1 MSELSPRAR
10 EALDAPRRPP
20 PPRPAPRRFFVVL
33 TALGLIGLLAAAA
46 FALNGLRDHAQL
58 RVSLAE
64 AEARTETLG
73 LALRLA
79 ELQRDARPATEALQ
93 ALGRSVDPLASATL
107 RGTSRQSLERLRPR
121 LQALR
126 PAAPPAPA
134 EAASASPPLAASAEA
149 SAPEVEAVPPPPPAP
164 EPPPPPAPEPPRV
177 VQLPSAEAVDALRV
191 ALRHERLR
199 VQALPPLAPELL
211 AAAVLA
217 LLLILA
223 GLGGRGAAI
232 GREQAERA
240 ERAEALQLE
249 AEASAL
255 ALRHTAHENEQA
267 LQRLAPHL
275 QAVAEGHL
283 AHVLPVDG
291 EALAAGFIGQ
301 FAETLAELR
310 LSLAQTQ
317 ESAGRVAQG
326 LARVQAAS
334 AQLQSRGEAGVQ
346 SLRELQLA
354 FEGMVT
360 ALGALGE
367 SAPALQALALQWPH
381 TLQALRAQ
389 RARQA
394 AAVEPAAALCARSEA
409 LALQLEAALDFVQAL
424 ADWRTE
430 AARLSLNADLQ
441 AAQPGGRDPRHP
453 AEDWCR
459 LIDAAEA
466 LIQPGLEARAALRA
480 AVAEFQGLARA
491 QLDALDGPESSRLAS
506 EAEALDASEALIAA
520 LPERLAALAEPEAVS
535 ALRASLD
542 RSVEMQATA
551 QADHAQSLLGVQAV
565 LAQAEGLQA
574 ALARFRTA

>member
-33 TALGLIGLLAAAA
+33 TALGLIGLLAATA

-64 AEARTETLG
+64 AEARTEALG

-164 EPPPPPAPEPPRV
+164 EPPRD

-394 AAVEPAAALCARSEA
+394 SAVEPAAALCTRSEA

>member
-149 SAPEVEAVPPPPPAP
+149 SAPEVEAV
-164 EPPPPPAPEPPRV
+164 PPPPPAPEPPRV

-367 SAPALQALALQWPH
+367 SVPALQALALQWPH

-394 AAVEPAAALCARSEA
+394 SAVEPAAALCARSEA

-520 LPERLAALAEPEAVS
+520 LPERLAALADPEAVS

>member
-149 SAPEVEAVPPPPPAP
+149 SAPEVEAV
-164 EPPPPPAPEPPRV
+164 PPPPPAPEPPRV

-394 AAVEPAAALCARSEA
+394 SAVEPAAALCTRSEA

-459 LIDAAEA
+459 LIDTAEA

>member
-10 EALDAPRRPP
+10 EALDAPHRPP

-46 FALNGLRDHAQL
+46 FALTGLRDHAQL

-79 ELQRDARPATEALQ
+79 ELQRDARPAAEALQ
-93 ALGRSVDPLASATL
+93 ALGRSVDPLESATL

-164 EPPPPPAPEPPRV
+164 EPPRV

-211 AAAVLA
+211 AAAMLA

-310 LSLAQTQ
+310 LSMAQAQ
-317 ESAGRVAQG
+317 ETAGRVAQG

-394 AAVEPAAALCARSEA
+394 SAVEPAAALCTRSEA

-459 LIDAAEA
+459 LIDAAEV

>member
-79 ELQRDARPATEALQ
+79 ELQRDARPAAEALQ

-149 SAPEVEAVPPPPPAP
+149 SAPEVEAV
-164 EPPPPPAPEPPRV
+164 PPPPPAPEPPRV

-394 AAVEPAAALCARSEA
+394 SAVEPAAALCTRSEA

-459 LIDAAEA
+459 LIDTAEA